1 MVSNS
6 FVPPKE
12 LRYVSSHPLD
22 LIIGNLFEGTKTRVS
37 HRNINEHCIF
47 ISHIEPKSFLEAKKD
62 ANWILTMQYEL
73 NQFETNDVWELVPRS
88 KNQSIIGTKWVFM
101 NKVDEH
107 GTIMRNKT
115 RLFVKCYNQEEG
127 IDYEE
132 TFALIVR
139 LDTIRMLLAFAFHS
153 NFTPFQMDVKSTYL
167 NSFIIGEVYVEQ
179 PYGLENFHFSY
190 HVFKLKK
197 VLYGIKQAPRARYD
211 K

>member
-1 MVSNS
+1 
-6 FVPPKE
+6 
-12 LRYVSSHPLD
+12 
-22 LIIGNLFEGTKTRVS
+22 
-37 HRNINEHCIF
+37 
-47 ISHIEPKSFLEAKKD
+47 
-62 ANWILTMQYEL
+62 
-73 NQFETNDVWELVPRS
+73 
-88 KNQSIIGTKWVFM
+88 M

-107 GTIMRNKT
+107 GTIMRNKA
-115 RLFVKCYNQEEG
+115 RLFVKGYNQEEG

-132 TFALIVR
+132 TFALVVR

-153 NFTPFQMDVKSTYL
+153 NFTPFQMDVKSTFL

-179 PYGLENFHFSY
+179 PHGLENFHFSG